1 MTHGQA
7 KHHRRSI
14 RLQGYDYSQPG
25 AYFVTIC
32 TQNSEYLFGDITD
45 GEMVLSGAGRM
56 VQSVWDELPMNYSG
70 IETDAFIIMPNH
82 IHGIITIQP
91 SDMGPSSSPVGA
103 GPRACPDDAPQS
115 PDVGAGPRACPDDAP
130 QSPDV
135 GAGPRACPPHRMSR
149 KQPPPAGHAPPPAG
163 QPQGVA
169 PTKTM
174 SLPDVV
180 HRFKTLTTKR
190 YTDGVKH
197 NGWKPFPGRLWQR
210 NYWEHVVSNERELH
224 RIREYISTNPAKW
237 ELDRLYHP
245 PSGPA
250 NKVREHA
257 AEYAVEEWMV

>member
-32 TQNSEYLFGDITD
+32 TQNHECLFGDIVE
-45 GEMVLSGAGRM
+45 GEMVLNDAGQM
-56 VQSVWDELPMNYSG
+56 VQGVWDELPINYPG
-70 IETDAFIIMPNH
+70 IETDTFIIMPNH
-82 IHGIITIQP
+82 IHGTITIRP
-91 SDMGPSSSPVGA
+91 PDTGPP
-103 GPRACPDDAPQS
+103 PLH
-115 PDVGAGPRACPDDAP
+115 
-130 QSPDV
+130 V
-135 GAGPRACPPHRMSR
+135 GAGPRACPPHRMPR
-149 KQPPPAGHAPPPAG
+149 EQPPPAG

-169 PTKTM
+169 PTM
-174 SLPDVV
+174 ALPDVV
-180 HRFKTLTTKR
+180 HRLKTLTTKR
-190 YTDGVKH
+190 YADGVKH
-197 NGWKPFPGRLWQR
+197 HGWKPFPGRLWQR
-210 NYWEHVVSNERELH
+210 NYWEHVVRNERELH

-250 NKVREHA
+250 NKVWEHT